1 MQVVKTFIFQANAV
15 RNMSAATAGEWVVS
29 QSDRWSAGGEWRGGK
44 TGALRVCSDEPV
56 VGER

>member
-1 MQVVKTFIFQANAV
+1 MQLVKTHSLQANAV
-15 RNMSAATAGEWVVS
+15 RNMSAATAGEWVVR
-29 QSDRWSAGGEWRGGK
+29 QSVRWSAGGEWRGAK